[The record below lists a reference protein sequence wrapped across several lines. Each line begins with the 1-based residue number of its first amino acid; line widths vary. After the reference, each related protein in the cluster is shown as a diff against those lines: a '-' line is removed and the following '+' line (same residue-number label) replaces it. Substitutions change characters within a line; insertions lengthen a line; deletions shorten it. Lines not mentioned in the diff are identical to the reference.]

1 MSRHRDDG
9 SVARRSGEAAKAAD
23 RRREDR
29 VTGAAMRA
37 RMRPGHRLVVID
49 LSARGALV
57 EAARPLRPGSHVDV
71 QFETDAR
78 RGMVAARVVRC
89 AVAAIDAESGVTYR
103 AGLSFNDSCDWV
115 REVLTPPGHAI
126 HGGTAGAA
134 PRTAGEGDQL
144 PDERGPS
151 GRTSVK
157 GAK

>member
-1 MSRHRDDG
+1 MSRHRDEG
-9 SVARRSGEAAKAAD
+9 SPARRSGEAANAAE

-71 QFETDAR
+71 QLETDAR

-103 AGLSFNDSCDWV
+103 AGLSFNDTCDWV
-115 REVLTPPGHAI
+115 REALTPAGHAI
-126 HGGTAGAA
+126 HGGTAGIALQPA
-134 PRTAGEGDQL
+134 REGDLL

-151 GRTSVK
+151 GRTSMR

>member
-1 MSRHRDDG
+1 
-9 SVARRSGEAAKAAD
+9 
-23 RRREDR
+23 
-29 VTGAAMRA
+29 MRA

-71 QFETDAR
+71 QLETDAR

-103 AGLSFNDSCDWV
+103 AGLSFNDACDWV
-115 REVLTPPGHAI
+115 REAITPPGHTV
-126 HGGTAGAA
+126 HGGAAAGV
-134 PRTAGEGDQL
+134 PRPVGDGDLL
-144 PDERGPS
+144 PGERGPA
-151 GRTSVK
+151 GRTAVK